1 MLFRHDALG
10 SWSFSMLV
18 GGSAT
23 LLMQQVQE
31 LRLSGACVVGELDI
45 LRAHVAAWRRD
56 ANRWGFTVRKARKK
70 FGYMNDD
77 R

>member
-1 MLFRHDALG
+1 
-10 SWSFSMLV
+10 MLV

-31 LRLSGACVVGELDI
+31 LRLSGA
-45 LRAHVAAWRRD
+45 HVAAWRRD
-56 ANRWGFTVRKARKK
+56 ANRNRRTIRWGFTVRKARKK
-70 FGYMNDD
+70 FGYMNEV